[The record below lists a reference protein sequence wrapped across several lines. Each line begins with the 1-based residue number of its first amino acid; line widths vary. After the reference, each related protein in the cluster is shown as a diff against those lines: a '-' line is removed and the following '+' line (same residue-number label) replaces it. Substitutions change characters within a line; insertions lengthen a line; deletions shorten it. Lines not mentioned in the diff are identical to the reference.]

1 MNLHP
6 HLRHSLLASALLLA
20 SGLVAAAEPKV
31 IAKELQ
37 QAKTY
42 TVASAPIEPLQMDP
56 PKLPDLTGFTAE
68 AVQKKI
74 DRR

>member
-20 SGLVAAAEPKV
+20 SGLVAAAEPQV

-56 PKLPDLTGFTAE
+56 PKLPT
-68 AVQKKI
+68 
-74 DRR
+74 

>member
-20 SGLVAAAEPKV
+20 SGLVAAAEPQV

-42 TVASAPIEPLQMDP
+42 TVSSAPVEPLRGP
-56 PKLPDLTGFTAE
+56 AE
-68 AVQKKI
+68 AA
-74 DRR
+74 